1 MMSWMRSTFDSI
13 WQNEG
18 YDYDLAC
25 MEIANKLSLLEE
37 LSLKDISSFI
47 RGTSSKYHLSKTP
60 KFQDIV
66 KYLPIDSNIRK
77 TMMVKPIKTA
87 SGVLVITVMAKP
99 YDCPHGKC
107 IYCPG
112 GRELNIPL
120 SYTGK
125 EPVTRLAQKVN
136 FDPRYQIITKL
147 EQERSRGHNISK
159 VELVIVGGTFPFMPE
174 DYQRNFIKECF
185 DALNDIESNTL
196 QEAQKLN
203 ELNNIRCVGFTVET
217 KPDYC
222 KEKHIDLMLDLGIT
236 RVEIGVQ
243 TLSEKVY
250 KNINRGH
257 TIQDVY
263 DSFQIAKDS
272 GYKIVAHMMPGLP
285 GSNPEKDL
293 EDFKRL
299 FEDTRLKPDM
309 LKIYPTLL
317 LRDTGLAKLHE
328 KGIYKPYPDE
338 VFTDLLL
345 QIKKIVPPW
354 VRIMRIQREIES
366 EDILY
371 GYKSSNIRQIL
382 QQKLTEQGLQCNC
395 IRCRE
400 VGIKKLTNYENIK
413 ITTKRID
420 YDSSNGKEIFLSL
433 EDDENNILFGFLRL
447 RKLARPYRTELRE
460 KNGSP
465 SAIVRELHVFGQ
477 LVDIGRNND
486 FLISSSQHKGYG
498 SNLLE
503 IAENIVKNEF
513 GFNTI
518 SIISAIGTRQYY
530 KKFGYLLNGPY
541 VSKEL

>member
-1 MMSWMRSTFDSI
+1 MRSTFDSI

-47 RGTSSKYHLSKTP
+47 RGASSKYHLSKTP

-112 GRELNIPL
+112 GKEVNIPL

-243 TLSEKVY
+243 TLNEKVY

-293 EDFKRL
+293 RDFKKL

-317 LRDTGLAKLHE
+317 LRDTGLAKLYE

-400 VGIKKLTNYENIK
+400 VGIKKLTNYQNIK
-413 ITTKRID
+413 ITIKRID
-420 YDSSNGKEIFLSL
+420 YASSNGKEIFLSL
-433 EDDENNILFGFLRL
+433 EDDQNNILFGFLRL

-498 SNLLE
+498 SKLLE

>member
-1 MMSWMRSTFDSI
+1 MRSTFDSI

-25 MEIANKLSLLEE
+25 MEIANKLSQLEE

-47 RGTSSKYHLSKTP
+47 RSTSSKYHLSKTP

-66 KYLPIDSNIRK
+66 SYLPIDSNIRK

-99 YDCPHGKC
+99 YDCPHGRC

-112 GRELNIPL
+112 GKELNIPL

-125 EPVTRLAQKVN
+125 EPVTRLAQKLDY
-136 FDPRYQIITKL
+136 DPKNQIISRL
-147 EQERSRGHNISK
+147 DQEYSRGHNISK
-159 VELVIVGGTFPFMPE
+159 IELVIVGGTFPFMPE

-185 DALNDIESNTL
+185 EALNGSESVSL
-196 QEAQKLN
+196 QRAQELN
-203 ELNNIRCVGFTVET
+203 ETSDIRCVGFTVET

-222 KEKHIDLMLDLGIT
+222 KESHIDLMLELGIT

-243 TLSEKVY
+243 TLSENVY
-250 KNINRGH
+250 KITNRGH

-263 DSFQIAKDS
+263 QSFQIAKDT

-293 EDFKRL
+293 EDFKEL
-299 FEDTRLKPDM
+299 FEDSRLKPDM

-317 LRDTGLAKLHE
+317 LRDTGLAKLYK
-328 KGIYKPYPDE
+328 KGAYKPYPDE

-345 QIKKIVPPW
+345 EIKKVVPPW

-366 EDILY
+366 ENILC
-371 GYKSSNIRQIL
+371 GYKSGNVRQIL
-382 QQKLTEQGLQCNC
+382 QQKLRDQGLHCKC

-400 VGIKKLTNYENIK
+400 VGLKRLTNYRDIK
-413 ITTKRID
+413 ICPKRID
-420 YDSSNGKEIFLSL
+420 YDSSNGKEVFLSL
-433 EDDENNILFGFLRL
+433 EDDDKNILFGFLRL
-447 RKLARPYRTELRE
+447 RKLGKPHRPELRE
-460 KNGSP
+460 KDGTP
-465 SAIVRELHVFGQ
+465 SAIVRELHVLGQ
-477 LVDIGRNND
+477 LVDIGNDKD
-486 FLISSSQHKGYG
+486 FLNTSFQHIGYG
-498 SNLLE
+498 SKLLQ
-503 IAENIVKNEF
+503 IAEHIVKNEF
-513 GFNTI
+513 GLNSI
-518 SIISAIGTRQYY
+518 SIISAIGTRRYY
-530 KKFGYLLNGPY
+530 KKFGYELNGPY

>member
-1 MMSWMRSTFDSI
+1 MRGSVDSMVVDGSD
-13 WQNEG
+13 N
-18 YDYDLAC
+18 YNLAC
-25 MEIANKLSLLEE
+25 IEIGSKLSQLRE
-37 LSLKDISSFI
+37 LSLKDISSLI
-47 RGTSSKYHLSKTP
+47 RSSSSKYNLSKIP
-60 KFQDIV
+60 KFYDIL
-66 KYLPIDSNIRK
+66 KYLPPDSNIRK

-112 GRELNIPL
+112 GKELDIPL

-147 EQERSRGHNISK
+147 EQECSRGHNISK

-293 EDFKRL
+293 EDFKKL

-317 LRDTGLAKLHE
+317 LRDTGLAKLYE

-400 VGIKKLTNYENIK
+400 VGIKKLTNYEKIK
-413 ITTKRID
+413 ITTKRTD
-420 YDSSNGKEIFLSL
+420 YASSNGKEIFLSL

-477 LVDIGRNND
+477 LVDIGRKND

-498 SNLLE
+498 SKLLE

-518 SIISAIGTRQYY
+518 SIISAIGTREYY

>member
-1 MMSWMRSTFDSI
+1 MGGSVDSI
-13 WQNEG
+13 LDEG
-18 YDYDLAC
+18 SDNYNLAC
-25 MEIANKLSLLEE
+25 IEIGSRLSQLRE
-37 LSLKDISSFI
+37 LSLKDISSLI
-47 RGTSSKYHLSKTP
+47 RSSSSKYHLSKIP
-60 KFQDIV
+60 KFYDIL
-66 KYLPIDSNIRK
+66 KYLPTDSNIRK

-112 GRELNIPL
+112 GKELNIPL

-125 EPVTRLAQKVN
+125 EPVTRLAQKLN
-136 FDPRYQIITKL
+136 FEPRYQIITKL
-147 EQERSRGHNISK
+147 EQERSRGHNVSK

-185 DALNDIESNTL
+185 DALNGIESNTL
-196 QEAQKLN
+196 LEAQKLN
-203 ELNNIRCVGFTVET
+203 EINNIRCVGFTVET

-222 KEKHIDLMLDLGIT
+222 KEKHIDLMLELGIT

-263 DSFQIAKDS
+263 DSFQIAKDA

-285 GSNPEKDL
+285 GSNPQKDL
-293 EDFKRL
+293 EDFRNL
-299 FEDTRLKPDM
+299 FEDSRLKPDM

-317 LRDTGLAKLHE
+317 LRDTGLAKLYE

-345 QIKKIVPPW
+345 QIKKTVPPW

-413 ITTKRID
+413 ISTKRID

-447 RKLARPYRTELRE
+447 RKLAKPHRTELRE
-460 KNGSP
+460 KNGNP

-477 LVDIGRNND
+477 LVDIGSNND
-486 FLISSSQHKGYG
+486 ILISSSQHKGYG
-498 SNLLE
+498 SKLLE
-503 IAENIVKNEF
+503 IAESIVKNEF
-513 GFNTI
+513 GLNTI

>member
-1 MMSWMRSTFDSI
+1 MRGSVDSLLDDGSD
-13 WQNEG
+13 N
-18 YDYDLAC
+18 YNLAC
-25 MEIANKLSLLEE
+25 IEIGSKLSQLRE
-37 LSLKDISSFI
+37 LSLKDISSLI
-47 RGTSSKYHLSKTP
+47 RSSSSKYNLSKIP
-60 KFQDIV
+60 KFYDIL
-66 KYLPIDSNIRK
+66 KYLPPDSNIRK

-112 GRELNIPL
+112 GKELNIPL

-185 DALNDIESNTL
+185 DALNNIKSNTL

-222 KEKHIDLMLDLGIT
+222 KEKHIDLMLELGIT

-317 LRDTGLAKLHE
+317 LRDTGLAKLYE

-413 ITTKRID
+413 ISTKRID
-420 YDSSNGKEIFLSL
+420 YASSNGKEIFLSL

-477 LVDIGRNND
+477 LVDIGRNNN

-498 SNLLE
+498 SKLLE